1 MCLFALLSSILSKKG
16 TVIIMQD
23 SGNFSKKQEQALLA
37 LVTSN
42 TIREAAAQV
51 KINEVTIYRWLKQE
65 DFQRAHRE
73 LRREAI
79 RLAISKLQRVTCEA
93 IEVLAEVMRGKEN
106 LASARVS
113 AAKTILESAFKASEM
128 DDMLERIEDLERRM
142 EEAGE
147 E

>member
-1 MCLFALLSSILSKKG
+1 MI
-16 TVIIMQD
+16 D
-23 SGNFSKKQEQALLA
+23 SEKFTKKQDAALMA

-42 TIREAAAQV
+42 TIREAAACV
-51 KINEVTIYRWLKQE
+51 KVGEGTLYRWLKLE
-65 DFQRAHRE
+65 SFQKAYRE
-73 LRREAI
+73 MRREAI
-79 RLAISKLQRVTCEA
+79 RLAITKLQQVTCEA

-142 EEAGE
+142 EEADE

>member
-1 MCLFALLSSILSKKG
+1 
-16 TVIIMQD
+16 MQD

-142 EEAGE
+142 EEADE